1 MQYADQQVL
10 SFTLDPTERVVEFS
24 SSGDQGPDT
33 WEMPLIGWAV
43 ISQPFDAQ
51 GDAHTSLEPVLL
63 QDDQAAVTLSRVL
76 STEHGGA
83 VTYRIRHRT

>member
-10 SFTLDPTERVVEFS
+10 SFTLDPTDRVVEFTAT
-24 SSGDQGPDT
+24 GDRDPQT
-33 WEMPLIGWAV
+33 WDLPLIGWAV
-43 ISQPFDAQ
+43 VSQPFDSQ

-76 STEHGGA
+76 SVEHGGG